1 MQCAHLGGEHF
12 AILSTFIKLPF
23 IIKIFV
29 SSIFEWPFYT
39 GFTVYNNFQFNALFI
54 LQRFQTSQG
63 LLVGLLTY
71 NITIKQYDNM
81 YDDADI
87 SDGQTYRQNRQT
99 DGQTDTQTSRQ
110 NKTEKGRERT

>member
-1 MQCAHLGGEHF
+1 M
-12 AILSTFIKLPF
+12 LSTFIKVPF

-39 GFTVYNNFQFNALFI
+39 GFTVCNNFQFNALFI

-71 NITIKQYDNM
+71 NITIKQYDNI
-81 YDDADI
+81 YDAHV
-87 SDGQTYRQNRQT
+87 SDRQT

-110 NKTEKGRERT
+110 NKTQKGRERT